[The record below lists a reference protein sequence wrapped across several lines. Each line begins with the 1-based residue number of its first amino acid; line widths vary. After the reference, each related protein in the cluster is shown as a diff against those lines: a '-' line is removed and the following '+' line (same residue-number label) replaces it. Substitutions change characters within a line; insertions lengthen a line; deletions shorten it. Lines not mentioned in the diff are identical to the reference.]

1 MEIRC
6 IEALDYPLLLRE
18 PDVFAGI
25 HLEIQ
30 RQRILGVRFN
40 DFFIELHE
48 DRVFAKDCVFVHRL
62 KIDGD
67 EEWPVRFGVDP
78 FPAFD
83 AKDLGNFQKL
93 HPGIHHHRFH
103 AGGRDLGL
111 EFVENDMMNHE
122 GKANRRFQGAA
133 QVRIHISASETT
145 SSIVSPELMQIVEAH
160 SRLSYKRIPYAVRVW
175 MNA

>member
-1 MEIRC
+1 MTCSGRRVVC
-6 IEALDYPLLLRE
+6 FFHNVQPTPRKHSGPQLRE
-18 PDVFAGI
+18 LDVFAGI

-30 RQRILGVRFN
+30 RQRIRGVRFN

-93 HPGIHHHRFH
+93 HPSIHHHRFH
-103 AGGRDLGL
+103 VGGRDLGL
-111 EFVENDMMNHE
+111 KFVENDMMNHE
-122 GKANRRFQGAA
+122 DQANRRFQGAA
-133 QVRIHISASETT
+133 QVRIHPERSTT
-145 SSIVSPELMQIVEAH
+145 IRSPSDLE
-160 SRLSYKRIPYAVRVW
+160 SK
-175 MNA
+175 

>member
-1 MEIRC
+1 MCSRHGC
-6 IEALDYPLLLRE
+6 RHTLRE
-18 PDVFAGI
+18 LDVFAGI

-30 RQRILGVRFN
+30 RQRIRGVRFN

-111 EFVENDMMNHE
+111 KFVENDMMNHE
-122 GKANRRFQGAA
+122 DQANRRFQGAA
-133 QVRIHISASETT
+133 QVRIHPERSTT
-145 SSIVSPELMQIVEAH
+145 IRSPSDLE
-160 SRLSYKRIPYAVRVW
+160 SK
-175 MNA
+175 